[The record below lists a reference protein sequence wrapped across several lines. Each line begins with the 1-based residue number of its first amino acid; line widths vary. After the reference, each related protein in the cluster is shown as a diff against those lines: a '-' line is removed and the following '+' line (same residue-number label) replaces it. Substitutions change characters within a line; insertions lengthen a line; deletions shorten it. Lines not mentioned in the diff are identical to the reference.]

1 MGRDGQPFRLQ
12 LDNALMLDVQRRVD
26 VPVVLCVAGGALPR
40 PDVQRHGVH
49 LVLADMAGLGAG
61 KPRVNLD
68 QMLALLPG
76 LVVQLGHQGMPGRI
90 ADVLGEAG
98 VFHHVADLQRL
109 DDHRLIIVNDLSREL
124 VLEVVAGIRQ
134 PLVRLGDE

>member
-26 VPVVLCVAGGALPR
+26 VPVVLCVAGRALPR

-61 KPRVNLD
+61 KYN
-68 QMLALLPG
+68 
-76 LVVQLGHQGMPGRI
+76 
-90 ADVLGEAG
+90 
-98 VFHHVADLQRL
+98 
-109 DDHRLIIVNDLSREL
+109 SCS
-124 VLEVVAGIRQ
+124 
-134 PLVRLGDE
+134 